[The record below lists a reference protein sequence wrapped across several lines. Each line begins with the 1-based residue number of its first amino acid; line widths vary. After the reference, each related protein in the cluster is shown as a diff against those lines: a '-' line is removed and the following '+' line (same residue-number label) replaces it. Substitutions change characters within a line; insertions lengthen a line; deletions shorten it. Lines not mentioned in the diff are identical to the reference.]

1 MTRDVCNTFAYFCN
15 LCNLKVVFGVFGFSL
30 VLWGFF
36 ALFGLVCYACLSK
49 SETICFESENRYKTV
64 QPYTGQKDNHLCLV
78 TK

>member
-49 SETICFESENRYKTV
+49 PETVCFESENRYKTV